1 MQDELVDLD
10 DITNLENSEVF
21 KFTLQAS
28 RPQEVHPELIVGLSF
43 EFSLDLTVI
52 ERTGYTVLDVLSDIG
67 GI

>member
-10 DITNLENSEVF
+10 DITNLANSEVF
-21 KFTLQAS
+21 KLTLQAS
-28 RPQEVHPELIVGLSF
+28 RAQEVHPELIVGLSF